1 MYIYVKSKQ
10 KGIIAKRVNP
20 SFKYYFG
27 DKPVKVLKEHADIL
41 VRNPN
46 YSIIKKEV
54 GEATPDLDK
63 MSIKD
68 LRKFAKEKGL
78 KAKDTSENELRDE
91 IKEELK
97 QKEMI

>member
-1 MYIYVKSKQ
+1 MEYVYIKSRE
-10 KGIIAKRVNP
+10 KGIIAKRIKP

-54 GEATPDLDK
+54 GEVTPDLDR
-63 MSIKD
+63 MSIKE
-68 LRKFAKEKGL
+68 LRDFATKKGL
-78 KAKDTSENELRDE
+78 KAKDTDTKELREE
-91 IKEELK
+91 IKKEL
-97 QKEMI
+97 EGGN